1 MSGGFVLTP
10 RARDDLDG
18 IWDFTVEH
26 WDVDQA
32 DRYLYSP
39 ARSGFREPG
48 RRDRSGRSAET
59 IRPGYH
65 RLTGGAHIVFYRTG
79 DAGRIEVIRIR
90 HERMDAERHL

>member
-10 RARDDLDG
+10 RARDDLDEIG
-18 IWDFTVEH
+18 DLTADH

-32 DRYLYSP
+32 DRYS
-39 ARSGFREPG
+39 
-48 RRDRSGRSAET
+48 RRLAQAFANLAEGIVRGRSAET
-59 IRPGYH
+59 FRPGYH